1 MVRRNFTKGT
11 KSDTR
16 NQIYTSL
23 VRPVLE
29 HGSLVWDPYQQV
41 RIQQIEAVQ
50 NKAARYVHQDWQRTS
65 SVRAMKEALIG
76 WLPLQNRRLVN
87 RLTFM
92 HNTIHGQHGY
102 MLPLYVNQPIRQNRT
117 HHKYTYNLIRP
128 QTDGYLYSYL
138 PKTIK
143 AWNSLPSNIS
153 NRIDIDSFRTS
164 LLNDMRNGNVQV
176 VHRNIATKQARGG
189 SGATT
194 LF

>member
-1 MVRRNFTKGT
+1 
-11 KSDTR
+11 
-16 NQIYTSL
+16 
-23 VRPVLE
+23 
-29 HGSLVWDPYQQV
+29 
-41 RIQQIEAVQ
+41 
-50 NKAARYVHQDWQRTS
+50 
-65 SVRAMKEALIG
+65 MKEALG

-92 HNTIHGQHGY
+92 HKTVHGQHGY
-102 MLPLYVNQPIRQNRT
+102 MLPPYVNQPIRQNST
-117 HHKYTYNLIRP
+117 HHKYTYNLIRA

-143 AWNSLPSNIS
+143 AWNYLPSNIS

-164 LLNDMRNGNVQV
+164 LLNEMRNGNVQV
-176 VHRNIATKQARGG
+176 VHRSIATNQARGG